1 MLPSVEVFYDGDCPL
16 CSREVAFLRGRARHG
31 EIQWTDITAPG
42 FDARSQGFTQAEL
55 MSEIRGRTSDGTHVS
70 GVEVFRQI
78 YAALGFT
85 RLVSLS
91 RLAPIDWVLRAAYRV
106 FARNRLKLTGR
117 CDSACSVTPH
127 SQSPSATDARV

>member
-1 MLPSVEVFYDGDCPL
+1 MLPNVEVFYDGHCPL

-31 EIQWTDITAPG
+31 EIQWTDIAAPN
-42 FDARSQGFTQAEL
+42 FDPRSQGFTYSEL
-55 MSEIRGRTSDGTHVS
+55 MSEIRGRTSDGTRVS

-85 RLVSLS
+85 RLVRLS
-91 RLAPIDWVLRAAYRV
+91 RLAPIDWVLRGVYRV

-117 CDSACSVTPH
+117 CDAACSVAPLSH
-127 SQSPSATDARV
+127 SPSPTDARL